1 MSQVIAGIT
10 SWLPDLTVGLIA
22 TLTTVACIIAADTG
36 AYFVGK
42 NLGRTK
48 LTDISPKK
56 TVEGALGGLASAV
69 AVAVLFWKLFSW
81 PGNIVAAAGYGVS
94 EVWAG
99 ARRRSGRIGRGMM
112 FAVVGRPTPAACTAL
127 SCAAKPCV
135 AMESVPSPAVGVPV
149 CLSVC
154 LSVATPFVHHCVC
167 SIWKLTGTDSSICQP
182 GCILSM
188 PASALCCCCRC

>member
-1 MSQVIAGIT
+1 VAAGIFGIDCLESLLQIFACKPPASLWLICSLSAGAT
-10 SWLPDLTVGLIA
+10 TTTWLLLPQSLLQAVAGISSFLPDLTVGLIA

-81 PGNIVAAAGYGVS
+81 PGNVLAAAGYGVS
-94 EVWAG
+94 G
-99 ARRRSGRIGRGMM
+99 AV
-112 FAVVGRPTPAACTAL
+112 F
-127 SCAAKPCV
+127 
-135 AMESVPSPAVGVPV
+135 
-149 CLSVC
+149 
-154 LSVATPFVHHCVC
+154 
-167 SIWKLTGTDSSICQP
+167 
-182 GCILSM
+182 
-188 PASALCCCCRC
+188 